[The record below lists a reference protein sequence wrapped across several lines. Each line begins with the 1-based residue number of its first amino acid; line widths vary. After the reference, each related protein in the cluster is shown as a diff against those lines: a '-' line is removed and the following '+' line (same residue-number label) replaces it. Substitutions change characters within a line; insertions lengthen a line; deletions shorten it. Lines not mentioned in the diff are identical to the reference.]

1 MAKEIEHMFKY
12 RLKDVTSVKD
22 LELISALITRL
33 TEQLADLAMLQY
45 RILVELKDAS
55 FYILYVPLHTT
66 LEFNE
71 RTLPLVGQ
79 RLQAFE
85 SEVERLKKSREKI
98 VVEVR
103 KEYEEAMKELTKMLE
118 ERKRKEKG
126 IIV

>member
-1 MAKEIEHMFKY
+1 MSKY

-33 TEQLADLAMLQY
+33 PEQLADLAMLQY
-45 RILVELKDAS
+45 RILIELKDAS